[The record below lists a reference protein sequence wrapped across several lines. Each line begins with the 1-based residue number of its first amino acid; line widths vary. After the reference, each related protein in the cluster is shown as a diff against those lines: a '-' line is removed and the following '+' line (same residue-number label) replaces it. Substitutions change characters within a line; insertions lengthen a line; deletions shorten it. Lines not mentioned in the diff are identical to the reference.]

1 MRYQE
6 FLGLRTDRVPVLV
19 ETANDID
26 IARFRRKP
34 VRIRKLVLASFSAKV
49 SVRSPCTGA
58 ASTSEFIVADHIG
71 DTKRAVA
78 AQR

>member
-34 VRIRKLVLASFSAKV
+34 VRIRKLVLAPFSAKV
-49 SVRSPCTGA
+49 SVRSRARVRHLPLYSSWPT
-58 ASTSEFIVADHIG
+58 TSMTPSG
-71 DTKRAVA
+71 
-78 AQR
+78 Q